1 MWTLRWS
8 EKSEERDRNPSA
20 PQKLKKNNMEN
31 ELKELTMTII
41 DIVEKYKERQ
51 ELDSQKWVNLFK
63 NNSKEEILELLI
75 NCKFPL

>member
-1 MWTLRWS
+1 
-8 EKSEERDRNPSA
+8 
-20 PQKLKKNNMEN
+20 MEN
-31 ELKELTMTII
+31 ELNELTMTII

-51 ELDSQKWVNLFK
+51 ELDREKWVNLFK